1 MKAKLYIAALPL
13 LAFVAFA
20 QDPAQPPTSPGKQD
34 PNTKTATP
42 MQDTQKQDT
51 QKQDTQKQDMQ
62 RQGTQKSDSGRASEM
77 KTQSYSGTLMDAS
90 CAGAGAATTASASSS
105 TASSDSTASSAK
117 ADQNDK
123 SKTTG
128 DANRAATDQG
138 QSSCSVSSSTTQ
150 FALKLKDG
158 RVVKLDDVGNQ
169 RAQETFKNKKKWSED
184 AAASK
189 PIHASVSGV
198 LNDDK
203 LLVMSIK

>member
-1 MKAKLYIAALPL
+1 MKATLYIAALPL
-13 LAFVAFA
+13 LALVAFA
-20 QDPAQPPTSPGKQD
+20 QDPASQPTTPAKQD
-34 PNTKTATP
+34 PAKTAAP
-42 MQDTQKQDT
+42 AQDTQKPAQDM
-51 QKQDTQKQDMQ
+51 QKQD
-62 RQGTQKSDSGRASEM
+62 SGRPAEM

-90 CAGAGAATTASASSS
+90 CAAAGAASTPSTPPADTAAASG
-105 TASSDSTASSAK
+105 AADK
-117 ADQNDK
+117 AGK
-123 SKTTG
+123 SKATG
-128 DANRAATDQG
+128 DANRTATDQG
-138 QSSCSVSSSTTQ
+138 QSCSVSSSTSQ

-169 RAQETFKNKKKWSED
+169 RAQETLKNKKKWSED

>member
-1 MKAKLYIAALPL
+1 MKATLYIAALPL
-13 LAFVAFA
+13 LALVAFA
-20 QDPAQPPTSPGKQD
+20 QDPVSQPTTPAKQD
-34 PNTKTATP
+34 PSA
-42 MQDTQKQDT
+42 KQDSA
-51 QKQDTQKQDMQ
+51 
-62 RQGTQKSDSGRASEM
+62 RPAEM

-90 CAGAGAATTASASSS
+90 CAATGAPS
-105 TASSDSTASSAK
+105 TMSTASSAPK
-117 ADQNDK
+117 SDSAGAADK
-123 SKTTG
+123 SKATG

-138 QSSCSVSSSTTQ
+138 QSCSVSSSTSQ

-169 RAQETFKNKKKWSED
+169 RAQETLKNKKKWSED
-184 AAASK
+184 ATANK